1 MVVHKV
7 EEQEGQAEEKNKGK
21 EDLKVSLL
29 TQVLPCNPDDVT
41 ITDKHVL
48 EISTSKRNNTTIF

>member
-1 MVVHKV
+1 MDVHEV

-41 ITDKHVL
+41 TN
-48 EISTSKRNNTTIF
+48 R

>member
-1 MVVHKV
+1 MDVHKV

-41 ITDKHVL
+41 TN
-48 EISTSKRNNTTIF
+48 R

>member
-1 MVVHKV
+1 MDVHKV

-29 TQVLPCNPDDVT
+29 TQVLPW
-41 ITDKHVL
+41 IQM
-48 EISTSKRNNTTIF
+48 TSQLQINMFWKY